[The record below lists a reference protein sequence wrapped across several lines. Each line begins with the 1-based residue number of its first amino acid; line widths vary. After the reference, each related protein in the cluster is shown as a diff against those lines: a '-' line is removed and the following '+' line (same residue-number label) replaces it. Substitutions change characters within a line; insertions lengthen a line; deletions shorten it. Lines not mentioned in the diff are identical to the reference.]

1 MVTHTGFVAALIA
14 LCSCALAAQ
23 DFLAPERP
31 NFSIPLRRREVKT
44 DEQQAIAALLQ
55 RSQKRL
61 QSKTGGS
68 LELLETPMTTVE
80 LKNFANTQFV
90 GSVGVGTPPQYLDVI
105 FDTGSANFW
114 VNSALCEEE
123 SCEKR
128 AAYDHSK
135 SRDFQ
140 ELGDYLE
147 VEFGTGIVEGVI
159 NADTVT
165 IAGIVIKSQKIG
177 EITDEVGDVF
187 SQSKFSGILGLAFP
201 SMAAFDFKPV
211 FDSMMSQGVLTSNI
225 MSFYYS
231 LDFSEH
237 SSLTLGAIDHSKFK
251 GSLTWV
257 PLIKNLEFYW
267 LIQIDDVRIG
277 DKSLGVCNSG
287 CRAAVDTGTSLLT
300 APSSAM
306 LQMMNEI
313 DLDCQA
319 LYKVPDIVFVING
332 QDYAIPAEDYVL
344 TLTAEGEDDPG
355 MHSGNA
361 EDCMLAYMPLDVPPP

>member
-1 MVTHTGFVAALIA
+1 MVTHTGTLIA
-14 LCSCALAAQ
+14 LVSLFCCSYAAQ
-23 DFLAPERP
+23 DFLAPEVP
-31 NFSIPLRRREVKT
+31 NFSIPLKRRQVKAE
-44 DEQQAIAALLQ
+44 EQQAIAALLQ

-61 QSKTGGS
+61 QSSSS
-68 LELLETPMTTVE
+68 LEFLEMPMTTVE

-90 GSVGVGTPPQYLDVI
+90 GTVGVGNPPQYLDVI

-123 SCEKR
+123 SCETR

-135 SRDFQ
+135 SKDFE

-159 NADTVT
+159 NQDTVT
-165 IAGIVIKSQKIG
+165 IAGIAIKAQKIG

-201 SMAAFDFKPV
+201 SMAAFNFKPV
-211 FDSMMSQGVLTSNI
+211 FDSLMSQHALTSNI

-231 LDFSEH
+231 LDFAEH
-237 SSLTLGAIDHSKFK
+237 STLTLGAIDHSKFE

-257 PLIKNLEFYW
+257 PLIRNLEFYW
-267 LIQIDDVRIG
+267 LIKIDDVRIG
-277 DKSLGVCNSG
+277 DKSLDVCSGG

-300 APSSAM
+300 APSAAM
-306 LQMMNEI
+306 LQMMDEFDI
-313 DLDCQA
+313 DCQA
-319 LYKVPDIVFVING
+319 LGQAPDIVYVIG
-332 QDYAIPAEDYVL
+332 GVEYSIPATDYIL
-344 TLTAEGEDDPG
+344 TLTADGEDDPG
-355 MHSGNA
+355 VHSGKA